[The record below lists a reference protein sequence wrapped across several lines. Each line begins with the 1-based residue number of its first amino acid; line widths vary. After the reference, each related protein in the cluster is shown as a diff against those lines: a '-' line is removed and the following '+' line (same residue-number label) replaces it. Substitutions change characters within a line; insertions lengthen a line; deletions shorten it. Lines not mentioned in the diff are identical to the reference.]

1 MSSSAALVLAL
12 GLILVNFT
20 GHCHGALQV
29 GFYRGKCRLLVD
41 VESVV
46 ATVVKAKLIMDP
58 TITPAL
64 LRMQFHD
71 CFVNVSPLTNLI
83 NCTTI
88 CSFMNKLKGTLC
100 NVMISK
106 GCDASILLD
115 GRASEKTAPPNL
127 SVRGY
132 DVIDAA
138 KAALESICPN
148 VVSCADIIAMATRDA
163 VSLVTIVFW

>member
-1 MSSSAALVLAL
+1 
-12 GLILVNFT
+12 
-20 GHCHGALQV
+20 
-29 GFYRGKCRLLVD
+29 
-41 VESVV
+41 
-46 ATVVKAKLIMDP
+46 
-58 TITPAL
+58 
-64 LRMQFHD
+64 
-71 CFVNVSPLTNLI
+71 
-83 NCTTI
+83 
-88 CSFMNKLKGTLC
+88 MNKLKGTLR